1 MIQFTGYQGS
11 PKRKKSRALTFKKD
25 YDEWKSHSAKASA
38 SGDHTKENNLCLWAL
53 SAAVVLLFILFHFSR
68 GSGSEVGSRG
78 LFQGIIGHVTG
89 NVSDNPKESSCIKKI
104 IGVSCGLTAASFL
117 YSKIW
122 DQDGETGLLSWSS
135 NTKSFAAKHWKPIM
149 LCFGGIF
156 YWMYNK
162 YGYWMYNKYFGDG
175 TIMMPRQF
183 TVSSDSSGYNTS
195 GPFDPQKHDMG
206 ALYASIEK
214 KAKKKK
220 AKKKSPEELAKD
232 LADPEA
238 QKMFLEASKIHNDL
252 TSEVPFKEFT
262 QAWKGIF
269 TKTREEQLFRRIKN
283 VEEESFTKKL
293 NTALDAAQK
302 KRIKK
307 NKLNEGKAGLSKMTK
322 NALAEGVLHTAAHCA
337 TLGYVSG
344 WNAAGLAVGTVFA
357 NPVTFFVSSFLYGS
371 YRFWRRK
378 NRLRERDLTKYYGW
392 SRTIL
397 NNPKL
402 YPYYK
407 HRDMFKKK
415 HRIIATV
422 KNGVTGFWRSKDS
435 HFDKCGSLTE
445 TFYIPDNT
453 KVWVLCKK
461 ERVTGQRLFG
471 LVSTW
476 KMTVVWNNEYQ
487 YIGTNTDIITAWSKI
502 TPTTRLQPGN
512 KPVVKLVKCHE
523 GFYDFA
529 KLNGK
534 NGGDTA
540 FKGYE
545 GESVWDGLKNKFENS
560 AKEQVIEKSDLRLW
574 QVTFDGAP
582 LDETFVVS
590 EKDLEHCGVDSVAKI
605 PDVHSEL
612 VGNVKKS
619 NLEFQG
625 VRDSDFIPRYGEL
638 YRHCKPDGRD
648 CRRKGWR
655 KWFRIPRMG
664 LFGRSW
670 RGCRYCQWNDRG

>member
-1 MIQFTGYQGS
+1 
-11 PKRKKSRALTFKKD
+11 
-25 YDEWKSHSAKASA
+25 
-38 SGDHTKENNLCLWAL
+38 
-53 SAAVVLLFILFHFSR
+53 
-68 GSGSEVGSRG
+68 
-78 LFQGIIGHVTG
+78 
-89 NVSDNPKESSCIKKI
+89 
-104 IGVSCGLTAASFL
+104 
-117 YSKIW
+117 
-122 DQDGETGLLSWSS
+122 
-135 NTKSFAAKHWKPIM
+135 
-149 LCFGGIF
+149 
-156 YWMYNK
+156 
-162 YGYWMYNKYFGDG
+162 
-175 TIMMPRQF
+175 
-183 TVSSDSSGYNTS
+183 
-195 GPFDPQKHDMG
+195 MG
-206 ALYASIEK
+206 
-214 KAKKKK
+214 
-220 AKKKSPEELAKD
+220 
-232 LADPEA
+232 EA

-422 KNGVTGFWRSKDS
+422 KNGVTGLWTSKDS
-435 HFDKCGSLTE
+435 HFDKCGSLKE

-453 KVWVLCKK
+453 KVWVLCEKQ
-461 ERVTGQRLFG
+461 RVTRQRLGG
-471 LVSTW
+471 LAPTG
-476 KMTVVWNNEYQ
+476 KMTVVWNNEYEC
-487 YIGTNTDIITAWSKI
+487 TDNEVMAAWSKI
-502 TPTTRLQPGN
+502 NSTTTGN
-512 KPVVKLVKCHE
+512 KPVVRLVQYLPDMKEKIFTVKHTTVQAHSWVEYSSSKLQPKPIPSKTRRRRL
-523 GFYDFA
+523 FWFF
-529 KLNGK
+529 
-534 NGGDTA
+534 GGRPNHCIP
-540 FKGYE
+540 YE
-545 GESVWDGLKNKFENS
+545 ERWWK
-560 AKEQVIEKSDLRLW
+560 
-574 QVTFDGAP
+574 VTFDGVK
-582 LDETFVVS
+582 TFDVNES
-590 EKDLEHCGVDSVAKI
+590 KLKHCGVDSVAKQ

-612 VGNVKKS
+612 VGNVKKA
-619 NLEFQG
+619 NLKFQG
-625 VRDSDFIPRYGEL
+625 RDSDFIPRYGEL
-638 YRHCKPDGRD
+638 YKHCKPDDRD
-648 CRRKGWR
+648 CKSVRFPKKLLAFLGRG
-655 KWFRIPRMG
+655 FRWWG
-664 LFGRSW
+664 G
-670 RGCRYCQWNDRG
+670 